1 METMNMNHLI
11 PCLLLICAALV
22 STPMVA
28 QKAVKMP
35 VKSTISG
42 KVYSGPEFDEFVA
55 KEAWVFVEDQTKSA
69 GYPDLDGAMS
79 AVEGGTP
86 LSAKDFDPATF
97 DSRNYQ
103 IDFQTDPTLPTNFN
117 VGDRGVIQFHSA
129 ERCQDL
135 FARHLARKTKG
146 Q

>member
-1 METMNMNHLI
+1 
-11 PCLLLICAALV
+11 
-22 STPMVA
+22 MVA
-28 QKAVKMP
+28 QKAVKSP

-55 KEAWVFVEDQTKSA
+55 KEAWVFVEDQTKAA
-69 GYPDLDGAMS
+69 GYPDLEGTLS
-79 AVEGGTP
+79 AVEGGAP
-86 LSAKDFDPATF
+86 FSAKDFDPASF

-103 IDFQTDPTLPTNFN
+103 IAFQADPTLPTNFN
-117 VGDRGVIQFHSA
+117 VGNRGVIQFHSA

-135 FARHLARKTKG
+135 FARHLARKNKG